1 MNVDRNNLIQNNMGN
16 LLYSH
21 DRNDLIN
28 AVRIVLDEIRKNDLS
43 ANSLPSGDDEKLNQ
57 SEVAKLL
64 NVSVQT
70 IIAWR
75 KANKL
80 PHYRIGRFILFDK
93 KEILKIA
100 RKAA

>member
-1 MNVDRNNLIQNNMGN
+1 MGN

-28 AVRIVLDEIRKNDLS
+28 AVRLVIDEIRKNDLS
-43 ANSLPSGDDEKLNQ
+43 TNSLPSTGEDEKLTQ
-57 SEVAKLL
+57 GEVAKLL

-70 IIAWR
+70 IISWR

-93 KEILKIA
+93 REILKIA
-100 RKAA
+100 RKAS

>member
-1 MNVDRNNLIQNNMGN
+1 MGN

-28 AVRIVLDEIRKNDLS
+28 AVRIVLDEIKKNDLS
-43 ANSLPSGDDEKLNQ
+43 LSDLPSGEEEKLSQ
-57 SEVAKLL
+57 GEVAKLL

-93 KEILKIA
+93 REILKIA
-100 RKAA
+100 RKAI

>member
-1 MNVDRNNLIQNNMGN
+1 MGN
-16 LLYSH
+16 VLYSH

-28 AVRIVLDEIRKNDLS
+28 AVRIVLEELRKNDLTIAES
-43 ANSLPSGDDEKLNQ
+43 PGVEERLTQK
-57 SEVAKLL
+57 EVASLL

-93 KEILKIA
+93 REVLSLA
-100 RKAA
+100 RKAS